1 MYVWPRALTGTK
13 TKVFSSGFQVTLFS
27 SLKNRMNYWL
37 EGEQDL
43 SLKGISPQ
51 QWSFLAASYFAP
63 QLFDSTHIIV
73 CSEQDE
79 AEEVYESLKHLK
91 NVLFYPGHNH
101 SIYSS
106 ILSSESALLTRWSVL
121 QKLQNNIPQIIVT
134 TVEAALLLG
143 PNQNFFKE
151 NGFSLKKDDIISPF
165 DLAKKLTEMGYFP
178 SSTVEEPGTF
188 SRRGEIFD
196 IYPISES
203 PVRLHYFDD
212 LIEDIFAIDLETQKT
227 NREEVFLEISLV
239 PGPGFLT
246 RDPYSTQLRA
256 NIPQAQPAYKNKY
269 EARKELFSRISEEQ
283 LFDNYPL
290 FIPLFFN
297 NPKTIFDFLPNNA
310 KFTFINHDNGT
321 KNFEM
326 FYASQR
332 EDFEAI
338 SKDVETFSIIP
349 GPEKFYLKEIPK
361 LTGKRLFVDRLD
373 ISVHLDDKFTKELHL
388 NLESLKSL
396 FQTKL
401 KTSGISQENK
411 YEYIKGCLKVLRT
424 ELAVRG
430 NLVISY
436 RNENTKQEL
445 EFLLEENG
453 LKELG
458 ARLQFDYGRLDEGFY
473 YKADHI
479 FVLSEGDFF
488 STKKKKAKVMKH
500 TDKDLFAEQIATLK
514 INDYVIHRDY
524 GIGVYKGLETIQA
537 GDQQSDYLVILYED
551 NDKVYVPVYKLNL
564 VQKHA
569 DATSGLRVASLK
581 SKKFSE
587 LKQKA
592 RSSVKKLAFDL
603 IRLQAERKLQGGF
616 PYSAPDHI
624 YKEFEQSFPFEETPD
639 QQKAIFDILED
650 MQSQTP
656 MDRLVCG
663 DVGFGKT
670 EVAMRGAMK
679 AVLDKK
685 QVVVLVPT
693 TVLALQHYHSFKRRF
708 ANFPVNVDMI
718 SRFKTPKQKKETL
731 NLVAEGKVDI
741 LIGTHGVLSDKI
753 EFHDLG
759 LLIIDE
765 EHRFGVAHKEKL
777 KTMKAGIDVITMT
790 ATPIPRTLQLSFLG
804 IRDLS
809 LIQTAP
815 PRRQSIRTYIIEED
829 DLTLKSAIEKELARG
844 GQVYYVH
851 NRVHDIEEHEIY
863 LKSLVPNAR
872 ISVTHGQMN
881 ERELEKRINDFYEH
895 KSDILLATTII
906 ESGIDIPNANTMII
920 DRADM
925 YGLAQLHQLRG
936 RIGRSDR
943 KAYAYFVVPQNRVL
957 SETASR
963 RLQALQ
969 TYAEMGG
976 GFSLAS
982 SDMEIRGAGDILG
995 GEQSGHIEAIG
1006 LEFYMDL
1013 LQEAVQELRGE
1024 QKVSAKNIEI
1034 QAAFSAYIP
1043 NSYIPDHGLR
1053 LKYYK
1058 RLSNSNN
1065 MEKLE
1070 DIISELT
1077 DMFGMTP
1084 KELEALYSIL
1094 RSRIVFQKLALRLV
1108 KVSGTQIGLY
1118 FDQEILNW
1126 NHQLRDKMLNFFI
1139 NKPKFYKI
1147 NPDSS
1152 VIALFKES
1160 VDSRMLLEF
1169 AKHIAAEMG
1178 V

>member
-1 MYVWPRALTGTK
+1 M
-13 TKVFSSGFQVTLFS
+13 TLFS
-27 SLKNRMNYWL
+27 SLQNRIHYWL
-37 EGEQDL
+37 ENERDL
-43 SLKGISPQ
+43 SLKGVTPT
-51 QWSFLAASYFAP
+51 QWSFLAASYFSG
-63 QLFDSTHIIV
+63 QLFDSTHLIM
-73 CSEQDE
+73 CSDQDE

-91 NVLFYPGHNH
+91 NISFYPGHSHN
-101 SIYSS
+101 IYSS
-106 ILSSESALLTRWSVL
+106 IFSSEAALLSRWSVL
-121 QKLQNNIPQIIVT
+121 QKLLNNIPQVIVT
-134 TVEAALLLG
+134 TLEASLLLG
-143 PNQNFFKE
+143 PNRNFFQE
-151 NGFSLKKDDIISPF
+151 NGFCIKKDDIISPF
-165 DLAKKLTEMGYFP
+165 DLAKKLADMGYFP
-178 SSTVEEPGTF
+178 SNTVEEPGTF

-196 IYPISES
+196 IF
-203 PVRLHYFDD
+203 PVSGEAVRIQYFDD
-212 LIEDIFAIDLETQKT
+212 LIEEIFEIDLETQKT
-227 NREEVFLEISLV
+227 IREKTFTEIQLI

-246 RDPYSTQLRA
+246 RDPYSTSLRA
-256 NIPQAQPAYKNKY
+256 NIPQAQPAFKNRY
-269 EARKELFSRISEEQ
+269 EVRKELFSRIGEGQ
-283 LFDNYPL
+283 LFDNYPV

-297 NPKTIFDFLPNNA
+297 EPQTIFDFLPKDA
-310 KFTFINHDNGT
+310 KFSFINNDNGI
-321 KNFEM
+321 KNFEL
-326 FYASQR
+326 FYASME
-332 EDFEAI
+332 EDFEML
-338 SKDVETFSIIP
+338 SKDVETYSILP
-349 GPEKFYLKEIPK
+349 APEKFYLKQIPE
-361 LTGKRLFVDRLD
+361 LENKRLFIDQLD
-373 ISVHLDDKFTKELHL
+373 ISVNLDDALTKELKL
-388 NLESLKSL
+388 NLQSLKSF

-401 KTSGISQENK
+401 KASGVSADNK
-411 YEYIKGCLKVLRT
+411 FEYIKGCLKVLRK
-424 ELAVRG
+424 ELEVRG
-430 NLVISY
+430 NLVVSY
-436 RNENTKQEL
+436 RSENAKQEL
-445 EFLLEENG
+445 SFLLEENG
-453 LKELG
+453 LNELG
-458 ARLQFDYGRLDEGFY
+458 SRLQFNYGKLDEGFY
-473 YKADHI
+473 YKADHV

-488 STKKKKAKVMKH
+488 STKKKKTKVIKH

-514 INDYVIHRDY
+514 VNDFVIHRDY
-524 GIGVYKGLETIQA
+524 GVGIYKGLETIQA

-569 DATSGLRVASLK
+569 DATSGLKVASLK
-581 SKKFSE
+581 SKKFAE

-603 IRLQAERKLQGGF
+603 LRLQAERRLQGGF
-616 PYSAPDHI
+616 PFSPPDHI
-624 YKEFEQSFPFEETPD
+624 YKEFELSFPFEETPD

-650 MQSQTP
+650 MQAQTP

-685 QVVVLVPT
+685 QVVILVPT

-718 SRFKTPKQKKETL
+718 SRFKTAKQKKDTM

-741 LIGTHGVLSDKI
+741 LIGTHAVLSDKL

-777 KTMKAGIDVITMT
+777 KVLKAGIDVITMT

-829 DLTLKSAIEKELARG
+829 DLTLKTAIEKELARG

-863 LKSLVPNAR
+863 LKKLVPNAR
-872 ISVTHGQMN
+872 ISVTHGQMP
-881 ERELEKRINDFYEH
+881 ERELEKRINDFYDH

-957 SETASR
+957 SENASR

-995 GEQSGHIEAIG
+995 GEQSGHIESIG

-1024 QKVSAKNIEI
+1024 QKVSVKNIEI
-1034 QAAFSAYIP
+1034 QAPFSAYIP

-1058 RLSNSNN
+1058 RLSNSNDLI
-1065 MEKLE
+1065 KLE

-1077 DMFGMTP
+1077 DVFGITP

-1094 RSRIVFQKLALRLV
+1094 RSRIIFQKLALRLV
-1108 KVSGTQIGLY
+1108 KVSGSQIGLY

-1152 VIALFKES
+1152 VIALFKDP
-1160 VDSRMLLEF
+1160 VNAHVLLEF